1 MSALCVTGPSRGII
15 VGARAESLL
24 AIEEYRPNRP
34 ENGVRE
40 RVPPV
45 VGSTGVGPVQS
56 YGDIPDARGEVSG
69 RPETTDVAAA
79 WPWVEVPGREE
90 SCRARFSSSLALAS
104 ALALLTVLL
113 FPPGIPTTVP

>member
-1 MSALCVTGPSRGII
+1 VS
-15 VGARAESLL
+15 
-24 AIEEYRPNRP
+24 
-34 ENGVRE
+34 E
-40 RVPPV
+40 RVPPI

-56 YGDIPDARGEVSG
+56 YGDIPDARGEVVP
-69 RPETTDVAAA
+69 RPESAAAVAAAVVA